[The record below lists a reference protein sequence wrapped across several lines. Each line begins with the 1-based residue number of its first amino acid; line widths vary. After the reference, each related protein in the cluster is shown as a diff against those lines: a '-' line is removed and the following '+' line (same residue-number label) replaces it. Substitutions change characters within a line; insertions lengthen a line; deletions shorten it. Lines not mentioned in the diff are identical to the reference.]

1 MKSIQYEFE
10 FKYFDNVSA
19 KDLKSGHVILDTDN
33 IYEAEDIFLQY
44 HPDAIIIMI
53 LLEGEI

>member
-1 MKSIQYEFE
+1 MKTIQYGFE

-19 KDLKSGHVILDTDN
+19 KELKSGHVILDTNN

-44 HPDAIIIMI
+44 HPDAVIIMI
-53 LLEGEI
+53 LTEGEI